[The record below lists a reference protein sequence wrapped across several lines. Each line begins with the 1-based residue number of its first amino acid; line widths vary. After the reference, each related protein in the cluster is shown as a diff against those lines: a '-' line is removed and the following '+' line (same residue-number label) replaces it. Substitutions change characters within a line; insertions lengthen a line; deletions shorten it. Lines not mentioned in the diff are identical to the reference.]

1 MGEEKPGCVGR
12 SSRRTRNRSGRR
24 RNISGRLRTPLSW
37 LLEGPT
43 EALSRVDGWTAGDLM
58 SQAALRLS
66 CLLPSVCLWEAPFQ
80 E

>member
-12 SSRRTRNRSGRR
+12 SSRKTRNRFGR

-37 LLEGPT
+37 PLEGPT
-43 EALSRVDGWTAGDLM
+43 EALSRVDGWTAGGLM

-66 CLLPSVCLWEAPFQ
+66 CSLPSVCLWEAPFQ